1 MLAGRR
7 AWVRDRLVGARPPEA
22 PRDEHERR
30 HERDAGEREEDD
42 VGLDPP
48 VLRPPG
54 VRPAR
59 PERGFLFA
67 DEEARV
73 VLVHVELAVEAEVLR
88 VRAEK
93 ALDVGRSREL
103 LELLLL
109 ERAQVLA
116 TDLCRLL
123 ELRELEPL
131 AQARFAQAVADLEH
145 AQRL

>member
-1 MLAGRR
+1 MPATPK
-7 AWVRDRLVGARPPEA
+7 ARP
-22 PRDEHERR
+22 RR
-30 HERDAGEREEDD
+30 IRP
-42 VGLDPP
+42 DPP

-73 VLVHVELAVEAEVLR
+73 VLVHVELAIEAQVLR

-93 ALDVGRSREL
+93 ALDVGRSGEL

-116 TDLCRLL
+116 TDLRRLL

-131 AQARFAQAVADLEH
+131 AQARFTQAVADLEH